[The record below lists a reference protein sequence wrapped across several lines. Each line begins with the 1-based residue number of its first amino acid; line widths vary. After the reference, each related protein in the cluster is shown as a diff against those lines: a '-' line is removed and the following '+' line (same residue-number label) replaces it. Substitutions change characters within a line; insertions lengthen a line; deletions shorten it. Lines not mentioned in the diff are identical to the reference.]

1 MSKETEIEETILI
14 TRSPE
19 AIWDYIGD
27 ARNDPNWCAKVVS
40 VEQVSGDCPGP
51 DARYRVI
58 HRSARLKTPNELGVT
73 VEEFDPPPRVRLRE
87 EDDDA
92 VFDVTYELQS
102 ERGGTRLT
110 QRDRIEWK
118 IPRFQLRLARRMVTR
133 DIEKQLAALKR
144 VLEPV

>member
-27 ARNDPNWCAKVVS
+27 ARNDPYWCARVVS

-73 VEEFDPPPRVRLRE
+73 VEEFDHRPGCDCPRRTTMPSSTSRMSCSLSGE
-87 EDDDA
+87 E
-92 VFDVTYELQS
+92 
-102 ERGGTRLT
+102 
-110 QRDRIEWK
+110 RD
-118 IPRFQLRLARRMVTR
+118 
-133 DIEKQLAALKR
+133 
-144 VLEPV
+144 